1 MALLTEADRAYIL
14 EQLKLAPDGILAD
27 AMLALNGLRDKIIDV
42 RTLVLNKAVDVRKL
56 EVQESPEPNPVERP
70 NVSPGASLISK
81 IGGPTK
87 ALILEELAEGIQP
100 GPKFPEHMKLLWA
113 RGEVKFDG
121 EEYYL

>member
-42 RTLVLNKAVDVRKL
+42 RTLVLNKTVDVRKL
-56 EVQESPEPNPVERP
+56 EVKESSEPEPVERQ
-70 NVSPGASLISK
+70 NVSPGVSLISK
-81 IGGPTK
+81 IGGPAK
-87 ALILEELAEGIQP
+87 ALILEELTQGIQP
-100 GPKFPEHMKLLWA
+100 GPKFAEHLKLLWE

>member
-42 RTLVLNKAVDVRKL
+42 RTLVLNASPALKPK
-56 EVQESPEPNPVERP
+56 QESSKPDPVERP
-70 NVSPGASLISK
+70 NVSPGVSLISK

-87 ALILEELAEGIQP
+87 ALILEELCEGIQP
-100 GPKFPEHMKLLWA
+100 GPKFSEHMKLLWT